1 MPVSTFSSGS
11 HAVRSGHGAMIARWN
26 STRDKLA
33 ADERRMS
40 MSEITEMDG
49 TGLHERPNW
58 PLMDDDGRGALHQ
71 QRSVSPVAHD
81 DEEAVVEEAVV
92 RRSEDVGSPGPDAA
106 PWAEE
111 ENEDGEVSDMEESGE
126 EVEDG
131 AEPTLGPDARR
142 RLHNHLSAPPDAMP
156 DLALVRSAEAD
167 AYSPTNGHHEERASP
182 GSASSSQPSAA
193 TNDEV
198 DEARDIAT
206 PIPWGRDDAT
216 LRPTSPATPLANGA
230 ALINGHARVSSTA
243 KTTPFWQS
251 LQDDEPNRPRIHII
265 KLVSE
270 VATASAGF
278 PGGEAFGFSISPG
291 GRRIAAYNSARLY
304 VLQTAALPVGISQ
317 DYALKRR
324 PLAVEIVDDGD
335 VMAIL
340 ADGHTVNIYDLGH
353 HRLRRT
359 KTIKTDFPTNCIAL
373 APTGGLIAAAYEGG
387 VEIFSLDPSAL
398 PTDRRAVRSQRM
410 DRMTFSEDGSTLLG
424 TTTRINVSSTMVVS
438 VPVYP
443 VAPNGTPTH
452 QELKEAWCSELLHPE
467 NIRNSS
473 HGTFMRE
480 NRQSCN
486 DRVFAWNGVADTF
499 GILNVEDMQYG
510 NIDFP
515 VVISPPLSTCGGLG
529 AAIHS
534 CPAIDEHGDTVAMIV
549 NDRTIRLYIVPHKA
563 SDDETTVEAHSIDH
577 ELDEGYG
584 CPFNEAR
591 WVYSSASLPA
601 PLNNQTQV
609 QGRLIVTS
617 PGGVVEQGMNG
628 EEMVDDI
635 EGGRIILFD
644 FDPQFAGQP
653 GQTFSLTLGKSPPQ
667 LLEEQQVDV
676 ADEVALVRRRTV
688 NQSKSGGLSQ
698 RPITLGR
705 AATAFNSGPRT
716 LRSASPAFGGRSN
729 RASML
734 SMHSLQSEATRSL
747 PDLVESPESGEAHE
761 VEEPYAQNAPRSHAS
776 LQRAASNAQ
785 RHRFQTLEE
794 RTQERVSVDSNG
806 GFLPLPEYT
815 EEPNAPLPS
824 RFRAMAGLDAPPQ
837 PPPKPSIV
845 TSTSG
850 ANSGPTPAASG
861 PATAPASMADTFSA
875 EEAFRTASATYSA
888 VSQQQ
893 RQDAVA
899 AGMQSSSG
907 SPSVSRS
914 EKSNTAGPA
923 QARRA
928 PRVVPRSDTFSSMNS
943 MPRSLQRA
951 YSNAI
956 APLGTGPPP
965 SLIGDWENVSPVNR
979 AGTLMMNGS
988 MNGGL
993 GHSPASTV
1001 PENEPWDAIA
1011 PVGQPGRYQTS
1022 SPFSRAREASNPQR
1036 YSTSLLNPP
1045 GHGGVPNRVGSTASP
1060 YTSMSPVTG
1069 ENGAPRLPTSP
1080 DGMGVS
1086 TARRIPLHMQAFRNA
1101 AASASLFPPTQES
1114 DRVPLRAPPA
1124 KAGSVAHPITAW
1136 HPPAPSAA
1144 ASPPSPLPPPGSA
1157 RGHVRRN
1164 SGRGGGGGHSR
1175 QSSLTSRSAFAST
1188 EKARKLGFFKRRK
1201 ERPMVPGGYPSEEG
1215 VGGGGDG
1222 GESLL
1227 ETRSV
1232 MTWMTRGEI
1241 PNPSY
1246 SDPSTANLKPKTQ
1259 LLLCLLVL
1267 LAAFT
1272 MTSLFQ
1278 RLTRP
1283 FTSSTI
1289 RFTPEQ
1295 SAQLSTLPEGAQK
1308 ATLAAGCF
1316 WGIEHMYRKDFG
1328 GKGLLDARVGYIGG
1342 DAKSPTYRA
1351 VCSGRTGHAEACQI
1365 VFNPDELSYRTIIEY
1380 FYKMHDPTTSN
1391 RQGPDVGS
1399 QYRSGIFYHDDEQKK
1414 VAEEVTKKANEQWWK
1429 NGIKT
1434 EILDA
1439 SKAEWWDA
1447 EKYHQLYLDNNPG
1460 GYECPSHYVRK
1471 FPDLQ

>member
-1 MPVSTFSSGS
+1 
-11 HAVRSGHGAMIARWN
+11 MIARWN
-26 STRDKLA
+26 STRDKIA

-49 TGLHERPNW
+49 TGLHQRSDW
-58 PLMDDDGRGALHQ
+58 PLMDDNRGVLQ
-71 QRSVSPVAHD
+71 PQRSVSPVEQD
-81 DEEAVVEEAVV
+81 DEEAVVEDAVV
-92 RRSEDVGSPGPDAA
+92 RRSEDVRSPGPDAA
-106 PWAEE
+106 PRAEE
-111 ENEDGEVSDMEESGE
+111 DMENGEVSDMEDSGE
-126 EVEDG
+126 GVEDG
-131 AEPTLGPDARR
+131 AEPTLGTDARR
-142 RLHNHLSAPPDAMP
+142 RLHKHLSAPPDPIPHLPAVGSKE
-156 DLALVRSAEAD
+156 ATASRSRANGSRQVPSEIHIAKECLQ
-167 AYSPTNGHHEERASP
+167 SPAVQSPGVSPLRGEWPSPRSGQISHSSPSPQSPRSINHMAQHSQPNGQHDDRPSP
-182 GSASSSQPSAA
+182 GSESSRRPSAV
-193 TNDEV
+193 TSEED
-198 DEARDIAT
+198 DEARDLAT
-206 PIPWGRDDAT
+206 PIPWGRDDTA
-216 LRPTSPATPLANGA
+216 LRSNSPATPLVIGGA
-230 ALINGHARVSSTA
+230 TANGHARESSMA
-243 KTTPFWQS
+243 KTVPLSRSTSRASSHQTTHIPTNKDRS

-291 GRRIAAYNSARLY
+291 GRRIAAFNSARLY
-304 VLQTAALPVGISQ
+304 VLQTGALPVGISQ

-335 VMAIL
+335 VLAIL
-340 ADGHTVNIYDLGH
+340 ADEHTINIYDLGRH
-353 HRLRRT
+353 LLRRT

-480 NRQSCN
+480 NRRACN
-486 DRVFAWNGVADTF
+486 DRIFAWNGVADTF
-499 GILNVEDMQYG
+499 GVLSVEDMQYG

-534 CPAIDEHGDTVAMIV
+534 CPAIDEHGDTIAMIV

-563 SDDETTVEAHSIDH
+563 GDDETTVEAHSIDH

-617 PGGVVEQGMNG
+617 PGGVVEQSMNG

-653 GQTFSLTLGKSPPQ
+653 RQTFSLTLGKSPPQ
-667 LLEEQQVDV
+667 LLEEEQVDV

-698 RPITLGR
+698 RPVTLGR
-705 AATAFNSGPRT
+705 SATAFNSGSRT
-716 LRSASPAFGGRSN
+716 LRSASPAFAVRSN
-729 RASML
+729 RTSML

-747 PDLVESPESGEAHE
+747 PDLAESPVEAHE

-785 RHRFQTLEE
+785 RHRYQTLEE
-794 RTQERVSVDSNG
+794 RSQERVSVDSNG

-824 RFRAMAGLDAPPQ
+824 RFRAMAGLDAPAQ
-837 PPPKPSIV
+837 SPPKPSIV
-845 TSTSG
+845 TST
-850 ANSGPTPAASG
+850 NSGPSAGSSG
-861 PATAPASMADTFSA
+861 PATAPASMADNFST
-875 EEAFRTASATYSA
+875 EEAFRTASATFSA
-888 VSQQQ
+888 VSRQQ

-899 AGMQSSSG
+899 AAMQSSSE
-907 SPSVSRS
+907 SSAPVSRS
-914 EKSNTAGPA
+914 GTFDSTGPMHS
-923 QARRA
+923 RRA
-928 PRVVPRSDTFSSMNS
+928 PGAAPRTDTFSSMNS

-956 APLGTGPPP
+956 TPLGVGPAP

-979 AGTLMMNGS
+979 AGTSMQNGS
-988 MNGGL
+988 MNGTL
-993 GHSPASTV
+993 SHSPASSV
-1001 PENEPWDAIA
+1001 PENQHWDTLQSAG
-1011 PVGQPGRYQTS
+1011 PQGRYQH
-1022 SPFSRAREASNPQR
+1022 FNRAPGASNPQR
-1036 YSTSLLNPP
+1036 YSTSHLNPP
-1045 GHGGVPNRVGSTASP
+1045 GHAGVPNRISSNASSYTPASP
-1060 YTSMSPVTG
+1060 TSQNSASLM
-1069 ENGAPRLPTSP
+1069 PTSP
-1080 DGMGVS
+1080 NGMAANTS
-1086 TARRIPLHMQAFRNA
+1086 RRVPPHMQAFRTA
-1101 AASASLFPPTQES
+1101 AASASLFPSTSDS
-1114 DRVPLRAPPA
+1114 DRVPLRPPPA

-1136 HPPAPSAA
+1136 HPPAASAA
-1144 ASPPSPLPPPGSA
+1144 SLPPSSSA
-1157 RGHVRRN
+1157 RSHVRMN
-1164 SGRGGGGGHSR
+1164 SVGGRGGQHSR
-1175 QSSLTSRSAFAST
+1175 QNSLTGRSAFAST
-1188 EKARKLGFFKRRK
+1188 EKAKKLGFFNKRRK
-1201 ERPMVPGGYPSEEG
+1201 ERFVMPGGYPSEEG
-1215 VGGGGDG
+1215 EGGG

-1232 MTWMTRGEI
+1232 MTW
-1241 PNPSY
+1241 
-1246 SDPSTANLKPKTQ
+1246 
-1259 LLLCLLVL
+1259 
-1267 LAAFT
+1267 
-1272 MTSLFQ
+1272 
-1278 RLTRP
+1278 
-1283 FTSSTI
+1283 
-1289 RFTPEQ
+1289 
-1295 SAQLSTLPEGAQK
+1295 
-1308 ATLAAGCF
+1308 
-1316 WGIEHMYRKDFG
+1316 
-1328 GKGLLDARVGYIGG
+1328 
-1342 DAKSPTYRA
+1342 
-1351 VCSGRTGHAEACQI
+1351 
-1365 VFNPDELSYRTIIEY
+1365 
-1380 FYKMHDPTTSN
+1380 
-1391 RQGPDVGS
+1391 
-1399 QYRSGIFYHDDEQKK
+1399 
-1414 VAEEVTKKANEQWWK
+1414 VTKGEGKCA
-1429 NGIKT
+1429 
-1434 EILDA
+1434 
-1439 SKAEWWDA
+1439 
-1447 EKYHQLYLDNNPG
+1447 
-1460 GYECPSHYVRK
+1460 VM
-1471 FPDLQ
+1471 

>member
-1 MPVSTFSSGS
+1 
-11 HAVRSGHGAMIARWN
+11 MIARWN
-26 STRDKLA
+26 STRDKIA

-49 TGLHERPNW
+49 TGLHQRSDW
-58 PLMDDDGRGALHQ
+58 PLMDDNHGVLQ
-71 QRSVSPVAHD
+71 PQRSVSPVEQD
-81 DEEAVVEEAVV
+81 DEEAVAEEAVV
-92 RRSEDVGSPGPDAA
+92 RRSEDVRSPGPDAA
-106 PWAEE
+106 PRAEE
-111 ENEDGEVSDMEESGE
+111 EMEDGEVSDMEDSGE
-126 EVEDG
+126 GAENG
-131 AEPTLGPDARR
+131 AEPTLGMDARR
-142 RLHNHLSAPPDAMP
+142 RLHNHLSAPPDPIP
-156 DLALVRSAEAD
+156 DLSTVGSEKVNPSRSRVNGSRQIPSEIHIAKESLQ
-167 AYSPTNGHHEERASP
+167 SPAVQSPGISPLRGEWPSPPAAQIFHSSPSPQSPRSINHRAQHGQINGQHDDRPSP
-182 GSASSSQPSAA
+182 GSESSRLPSAV
-193 TNDEV
+193 TSEED
-198 DEARDIAT
+198 DEAHDLAT
-206 PIPWGRDDAT
+206 PIPWGRDDAAP
-216 LRPTSPATPLANGA
+216 RSYSPATPLVGGGA
-230 ALINGHARVSSTA
+230 ATNGHARESSTA
-243 KTTPFWQS
+243 KNTPLSRSTSRASSHQTAHIPTNKDRVRYSWQS

-291 GRRIAAYNSARLY
+291 GRRIAAFNSARLY
-304 VLQTAALPVGISQ
+304 VLQTGALPVGISQ

-335 VMAIL
+335 ILAIL
-340 ADGHTVNIYDLGH
+340 ADEHTINIYDLGRH
-353 HRLRRT
+353 LLRRT
-359 KTIKTDFPTNCIAL
+359 KTIKTDFPTDCIAL

-387 VEIFSLDPSAL
+387 VEIFSLDSNAL
-398 PTDRRAVRSQRM
+398 LTDRRAVRSQRM

-480 NRQSCN
+480 NRRACN
-486 DRVFAWNGVADTF
+486 DRIFAWNGVADTF
-499 GILNVEDMQYG
+499 GVLSVEDMQYG

-534 CPAIDEHGDTVAMIV
+534 CPAIDEHGDTIAMIV

-563 SDDETTVEAHSIDH
+563 GDDETTVEAHSIDH

-601 PLNNQTQV
+601 PLNNRTQV

-653 GQTFSLTLGKSPPQ
+653 GQTFSLTLGKNPPQ
-667 LLEEQQVDV
+667 LLEEEQVDV

-705 AATAFNSGPRT
+705 SATAFNNGPRN
-716 LRSASPAFGGRSN
+716 LRSASPAFAVRSN

-747 PDLVESPESGEAHE
+747 PDLAESPVEPHE

-785 RHRFQTLEE
+785 RHRYQTLEE

-824 RFRAMAGLDAPPQ
+824 RFRAMAGLDAPAQ
-837 PPPKPSIV
+837 SPPKPSIV
-845 TSTSG
+845 TST
-850 ANSGPTPAASG
+850 NSGPSAGPSG
-861 PATAPASMADTFSA
+861 PATAPASMADSFSA
-875 EEAFRTASATYSA
+875 EEAFRTASATFSA
-888 VSQQQ
+888 VSHQH

-899 AGMQSSSG
+899 VAMQSSSE
-907 SPSVSRS
+907 SPAPVSRS
-914 EKSNTAGPA
+914 GKFDSTSPM
-923 QARRA
+923 QSRRA
-928 PRVVPRSDTFSSMNS
+928 PGAAPRTDTFSSMNS

-956 APLGTGPPP
+956 TPLGVGPAP

-979 AGTLMMNGS
+979 AGTSMQNGS
-988 MNGGL
+988 MNGTL
-993 GHSPASTV
+993 SHSPASSV
-1001 PENEPWDAIA
+1001 LPENQHWDANQFAA
-1011 PVGQPGRYQTS
+1011 PQGRYQHFNKA
-1022 SPFSRAREASNPQR
+1022 PGAANPQR
-1036 YSTSLLNPP
+1036 HSTSLLNPP
-1045 GHGGVPNRVGSTASP
+1045 GHAGVPHRTASNASS
-1060 YTSMSPVTG
+1060 YT
-1069 ENGAPRLPTSP
+1069 PTSP
-1080 DGMGVS
+1080 SSQTSASSPNGIGVNTS
-1086 TARRIPLHMQAFRNA
+1086 RHVPPHMQAFRTA
-1101 AASASLFPPTQES
+1101 AASASLFPSSSDS
-1114 DRVPLRAPPA
+1114 DRVPLRAPPT

-1136 HPPAPSAA
+1136 HPPAASAA
-1144 ASPPSPLPPPGSA
+1144 SLPQSSSGRS
-1157 RGHVRRN
+1157 HVRMN
-1164 SGRGGGGGHSR
+1164 SVGGRGGQHSR
-1175 QSSLTSRSAFAST
+1175 QNSLTGRSAFAST
-1188 EKARKLGFFKRRK
+1188 EKGKKLGFFNKRRK
-1201 ERPMVPGGYPSEEG
+1201 ERFVMPGGYPSEEG
-1215 VGGGGDG
+1215 RGGG

-1232 MTWMTRGEI
+1232 MTW
-1241 PNPSY
+1241 
-1246 SDPSTANLKPKTQ
+1246 
-1259 LLLCLLVL
+1259 
-1267 LAAFT
+1267 
-1272 MTSLFQ
+1272 
-1278 RLTRP
+1278 
-1283 FTSSTI
+1283 
-1289 RFTPEQ
+1289 
-1295 SAQLSTLPEGAQK
+1295 
-1308 ATLAAGCF
+1308 
-1316 WGIEHMYRKDFG
+1316 
-1328 GKGLLDARVGYIGG
+1328 
-1342 DAKSPTYRA
+1342 
-1351 VCSGRTGHAEACQI
+1351 
-1365 VFNPDELSYRTIIEY
+1365 
-1380 FYKMHDPTTSN
+1380 
-1391 RQGPDVGS
+1391 
-1399 QYRSGIFYHDDEQKK
+1399 
-1414 VAEEVTKKANEQWWK
+1414 VTKGEGKCA
-1429 NGIKT
+1429 
-1434 EILDA
+1434 
-1439 SKAEWWDA
+1439 
-1447 EKYHQLYLDNNPG
+1447 
-1460 GYECPSHYVRK
+1460 VM
-1471 FPDLQ
+1471 

>member
-1 MPVSTFSSGS
+1 
-11 HAVRSGHGAMIARWN
+11 
-26 STRDKLA
+26 
-33 ADERRMS
+33 
-40 MSEITEMDG
+40 MDG
-49 TGLHERPNW
+49 TGLHQRSDW
-58 PLMDDDGRGALHQ
+58 PLMDDNHGVLQ
-71 QRSVSPVAHD
+71 PQRSVSPVEQD
-81 DEEAVVEEAVV
+81 DEEAVAEEAVV
-92 RRSEDVGSPGPDAA
+92 RRSEDVRSPGPDAA
-106 PWAEE
+106 PRAEE
-111 ENEDGEVSDMEESGE
+111 EMEDGEVSDMEDSGE
-126 EVEDG
+126 GAENG
-131 AEPTLGPDARR
+131 AEPTLGMDARR
-142 RLHNHLSAPPDAMP
+142 RLHNHLSAPPDPIP
-156 DLALVRSAEAD
+156 DLSTVGSEKVNPSRSRVNGSRQIPSEIHIAKESLQ
-167 AYSPTNGHHEERASP
+167 SPAVQSP
-182 GSASSSQPSAA
+182 GISPLRE
-193 TNDEV
+193 D
-198 DEARDIAT
+198 DEAHDLAT
-206 PIPWGRDDAT
+206 PIPWGRDDAAP
-216 LRPTSPATPLANGA
+216 RSYSPATPLVGGGA
-230 ALINGHARVSSTA
+230 ATNGHARESSTA
-243 KTTPFWQS
+243 KNTPLSRSTSRASSHQTAHIPTNKDRVRYSWQS

-291 GRRIAAYNSARLY
+291 GRRIAAFNSARLY
-304 VLQTAALPVGISQ
+304 VLQTGALPVGISQ

-324 PLAVEIVDDGD
+324 PLAVEIVDDVD
-335 VMAIL
+335 ILAIL
-340 ADGHTVNIYDLGH
+340 ADEHTINIYDLGRH
-353 HRLRRT
+353 LLRRT

-387 VEIFSLDPSAL
+387 VEIFSLDSNAL
-398 PTDRRAVRSQRM
+398 LTDRRAVRSQRM

-480 NRQSCN
+480 NRRACN
-486 DRVFAWNGVADTF
+486 DRIFAWNGVADTF
-499 GILNVEDMQYG
+499 GVLSVEDMQYG

-534 CPAIDEHGDTVAMIV
+534 CPAIDEHGDTIAMIV

-563 SDDETTVEAHSIDH
+563 GDDETTVEAHSIDH

-667 LLEEQQVDV
+667 LLEEEQVNV

-705 AATAFNSGPRT
+705 SATAFNNGPRN
-716 LRSASPAFGGRSN
+716 LRSASPAFAVRSN

-747 PDLVESPESGEAHE
+747 PDLAESPVEPHE

-785 RHRFQTLEE
+785 RHRYQTLEE

-824 RFRAMAGLDAPPQ
+824 RFRAMAGLDAPAQ
-837 PPPKPSIV
+837 SPPKPSIV
-845 TSTSG
+845 TST
-850 ANSGPTPAASG
+850 NSGPSAGPSG
-861 PATAPASMADTFSA
+861 PATAPASMADSFSA
-875 EEAFRTASATYSA
+875 EEAFRTASATFSA
-888 VSQQQ
+888 VSQQH

-899 AGMQSSSG
+899 VAMQSSSE
-907 SPSVSRS
+907 SPAPVSRS
-914 EKSNTAGPA
+914 GTFGSTSPM
-923 QARRA
+923 QSRRA
-928 PRVVPRSDTFSSMNS
+928 PGAAPRTDTFSSMNS

-956 APLGTGPPP
+956 TPLGVGPAP

-979 AGTLMMNGS
+979 AGTSMQNGS
-988 MNGGL
+988 MNGTL
-993 GHSPASTV
+993 SHSPASSV
-1001 PENEPWDAIA
+1001 LPENQHWDANQFAA
-1011 PVGQPGRYQTS
+1011 PQGRYQHFNKA
-1022 SPFSRAREASNPQR
+1022 PGAANPQR
-1036 YSTSLLNPP
+1036 HSTSLLNPP
-1045 GHGGVPNRVGSTASP
+1045 GHAGVPHRIASNASS
-1060 YTSMSPVTG
+1060 YT
-1069 ENGAPRLPTSP
+1069 PTSP
-1080 DGMGVS
+1080 SSQTSASSPNGIGVNTS
-1086 TARRIPLHMQAFRNA
+1086 RHVPPHMQAFRTA
-1101 AASASLFPPTQES
+1101 AASASLFPSSSDS
-1114 DRVPLRAPPA
+1114 DRVPLRAPPT

-1136 HPPAPSAA
+1136 HPPAASAA
-1144 ASPPSPLPPPGSA
+1144 SLPQSSSS
-1157 RGHVRRN
+1157 RSHVRMN
-1164 SGRGGGGGHSR
+1164 SVGGRGGQHSR
-1175 QSSLTSRSAFAST
+1175 QNSLTGRSGFAST
-1188 EKARKLGFFKRRK
+1188 EKAKKLGFFNMRRK
-1201 ERPMVPGGYPSEEG
+1201 ERFVMPGGYPSEEG
-1215 VGGGGDG
+1215 RGGG

-1232 MTWMTRGEI
+1232 MTW
-1241 PNPSY
+1241 
-1246 SDPSTANLKPKTQ
+1246 
-1259 LLLCLLVL
+1259 
-1267 LAAFT
+1267 
-1272 MTSLFQ
+1272 
-1278 RLTRP
+1278 
-1283 FTSSTI
+1283 
-1289 RFTPEQ
+1289 
-1295 SAQLSTLPEGAQK
+1295 
-1308 ATLAAGCF
+1308 
-1316 WGIEHMYRKDFG
+1316 
-1328 GKGLLDARVGYIGG
+1328 
-1342 DAKSPTYRA
+1342 
-1351 VCSGRTGHAEACQI
+1351 
-1365 VFNPDELSYRTIIEY
+1365 
-1380 FYKMHDPTTSN
+1380 
-1391 RQGPDVGS
+1391 
-1399 QYRSGIFYHDDEQKK
+1399 
-1414 VAEEVTKKANEQWWK
+1414 VTKGDGKCA
-1429 NGIKT
+1429 
-1434 EILDA
+1434 
-1439 SKAEWWDA
+1439 
-1447 EKYHQLYLDNNPG
+1447 
-1460 GYECPSHYVRK
+1460 VM
-1471 FPDLQ
+1471 

>member
-11 HAVRSGHGAMIARWN
+11 HAVRSGHGTMIARWN
-26 STRDKLA
+26 STRDKIA

-49 TGLHERPNW
+49 TGLHQRSDW
-58 PLMDDDGRGALHQ
+58 PLMDDNHGVLLP
-71 QRSVSPVAHD
+71 QRSVSPVEQD

-92 RRSEDVGSPGPDAA
+92 RRSEDVRNPGPDAA
-106 PWAEE
+106 PQPEE
-111 ENEDGEVSDMEESGE
+111 EMEDGEDSGE
-126 EVEDG
+126 GVEDG
-131 AEPTLGPDARR
+131 AEPTLGMDARR
-142 RLHNHLSAPPDAMP
+142 RLHKHLSAPPDPMP
-156 DLALVRSAEAD
+156 YLPAVGSEEATASRSRVNGSRQIPSEIHIAKEHLQSPAVQSPGVSPLRGEWSSPRSAPVSHS
-167 AYSPTNGHHEERASP
+167 SPSPQSPRSINYRAQHSQLNGQHDDRPSP
-182 GSASSSQPSAA
+182 GSESSRRPSAV
-193 TNDEV
+193 TSEED
-198 DEARDIAT
+198 DEARDLAT
-206 PIPWGRDDAT
+206 PIPWGRDDAA
-216 LRPTSPATPLANGA
+216 LRSNSPATPLVGGGA
-230 ALINGHARVSSTA
+230 ITNGHARESSMA
-243 KTTPFWQS
+243 KTTPLSRSTSRASSHQTTHIPTNKDRVRYSWQS

-291 GRRIAAYNSARLY
+291 GRRIAAFNSARLY
-304 VLQTAALPVGISQ
+304 VLQTGALPVGISQ

-335 VMAIL
+335 VLAIL
-340 ADGHTVNIYDLGH
+340 ADEHTINIYDLGRH
-353 HRLRRT
+353 LLRRT
-359 KTIKTDFPTNCIAL
+359 KTIKTDFPTGCIAL

-473 HGTFMRE
+473 HSTFMRE
-480 NRQSCN
+480 NRRACN
-486 DRVFAWNGVADTF
+486 DRIFAWNGVADTF
-499 GILNVEDMQYG
+499 GVLSVEDMQYV

-534 CPAIDEHGDTVAMIV
+534 CPAIDEHGDTIAMIV

-563 SDDETTVEAHSIDH
+563 DDDEITVEAHSIDH

-667 LLEEQQVDV
+667 LLEEEQVDV

-705 AATAFNSGPRT
+705 SATAFNSGSRT
-716 LRSASPAFGGRSN
+716 LRSASPAFAVRSN
-729 RASML
+729 RTSVL
-734 SMHSLQSEATRSL
+734 SMHSMQSEATRSL
-747 PDLVESPESGEAHE
+747 PDLAESPVESHE

-785 RHRFQTLEE
+785 RHRYQTLEE

-824 RFRAMAGLDAPPQ
+824 RFRAMAGLDAPAQ
-837 PPPKPSIV
+837 SPPKPSIV
-845 TSTSG
+845 TST
-850 ANSGPTPAASG
+850 NSGPSAGTAG
-861 PATAPASMADTFSA
+861 PATAPASMTDNFSA
-875 EEAFRTASATYSA
+875 EEAFRTASATFSA
-888 VSQQQ
+888 VSGQQ

-899 AGMQSSSG
+899 AAMQSSSET
-907 SPSVSRS
+907 SAPVSRS
-914 EKSNTAGPA
+914 GTFDSAGPM
-923 QARRA
+923 QSRRA
-928 PRVVPRSDTFSSMNS
+928 PGAVPRTDTFSSINS

-956 APLGTGPPP
+956 TPLGVGPAP

-979 AGTLMMNGS
+979 ADTSMQNGS
-988 MNGGL
+988 MNGTL
-993 GHSPASTV
+993 SHSPASSV
-1001 PENEPWDAIA
+1001 PENQHWDAIQSA
-1011 PVGQPGRYQTS
+1011 GPQGRYQHFNRV
-1022 SPFSRAREASNPQR
+1022 PGASNPQR

-1045 GHGGVPNRVGSTASP
+1045 GHAGVPNRIPSNASS
-1060 YTSMSPVTG
+1060 Y
-1069 ENGAPRLPTSP
+1069 NPTSP
-1080 DGMGVS
+1080 TSQNSASRTPTSPNGMGVNTS
-1086 TARRIPLHMQAFRNA
+1086 RRVPPHMQAFRTA
-1101 AASASLFPPTQES
+1101 AASASLFPSTPDS

-1124 KAGSVAHPITAW
+1124 NAGSVAHPITAW
-1136 HPPAPSAA
+1136 HPPAASAA
-1144 ASPPSPLPPPGSA
+1144 SLPPSSSA
-1157 RGHVRRN
+1157 RSHVRMN
-1164 SGRGGGGGHSR
+1164 SVGGRGGQHSR
-1175 QSSLTSRSAFAST
+1175 QSSLTGRSAFAST
-1188 EKARKLGFFKRRK
+1188 EKAKKLGFFNKRRK
-1201 ERPMVPGGYPSEEG
+1201 ERFVMPGGYPSEEG
-1215 VGGGGDG
+1215 RGGG

-1232 MTWMTRGEI
+1232 MTW
-1241 PNPSY
+1241 
-1246 SDPSTANLKPKTQ
+1246 
-1259 LLLCLLVL
+1259 
-1267 LAAFT
+1267 
-1272 MTSLFQ
+1272 
-1278 RLTRP
+1278 
-1283 FTSSTI
+1283 
-1289 RFTPEQ
+1289 
-1295 SAQLSTLPEGAQK
+1295 
-1308 ATLAAGCF
+1308 
-1316 WGIEHMYRKDFG
+1316 
-1328 GKGLLDARVGYIGG
+1328 
-1342 DAKSPTYRA
+1342 
-1351 VCSGRTGHAEACQI
+1351 
-1365 VFNPDELSYRTIIEY
+1365 
-1380 FYKMHDPTTSN
+1380 
-1391 RQGPDVGS
+1391 
-1399 QYRSGIFYHDDEQKK
+1399 
-1414 VAEEVTKKANEQWWK
+1414 VTKGEGKCA
-1429 NGIKT
+1429 
-1434 EILDA
+1434 
-1439 SKAEWWDA
+1439 
-1447 EKYHQLYLDNNPG
+1447 
-1460 GYECPSHYVRK
+1460 VM
-1471 FPDLQ
+1471 